1 MAPPAEQSRSTV
13 LLGAARRIALLFAG
27 IVVGTGVVAG
37 VIGVASGH
45 GLLRSIAVGLYIA
58 GACLLV
64 GCFVMGA
71 RGPLRGVGAHGETT
85 GALGA
90 RGVRR
95 ATEDERT
102 DAARTSLLL
111 FGLGI
116 AVIVIAVLIDPAHP
130 VL

>member
-1 MAPPAEQSRSTV
+1 LVPPADPGRATV
-13 LLGAARRIALLFAG
+13 LLGAARRIALLFVA
-27 IVVGTGVVAG
+27 IVVGSGVVAG
-37 VIGVASGH
+37 AIGVASGH
-45 GLLRSIAVGLYIA
+45 GLLRSIAVGLYVA

-71 RGPLRGVGAHGETT
+71 RGPLRGVGASGETT

-95 ATEDERT
+95 ATSEERS

-111 FGLGI
+111 FGLAIG
-116 AVIVIAVLIDPAHP
+116 AIVIAALIDPAHP
-130 VL
+130 VF